1 MRRVLALLLVAAC
14 GDRTLPGETATG
26 DPSTGTSPASATT
39 TAIPTTTT
47 TSSTGDTPTT
57 GAAPLAC
64 SCAAYFDH
72 DGCGDDELW
81 PQIAD
86 CELPTICP
94 TVTVA
99 CPRPNQD
106 IYSCEADLVIDAEAL
121 ECAIVAMRDR
131 TPGRFIVEGIN
142 NGGIFS
148 APPVFAVRLP
158 GADQAATT
166 SCQGTDTGTS
176 WDAIASTL
184 AEPSFFSDCLAT
196 PDAQARHDC
205 ALQGLLMHKSTL
217 PLCGA

>member
-1 MRRVLALLLVAAC
+1 MRRVLALLLLAAC
-14 GDRTLPGETATG
+14 GDRPIPGDSSTG
-26 DPSTGTSPASATT
+26 DASTGTAA
-39 TAIPTTTT
+39 TTTT
-47 TSSTGDTPTT
+47 TTIPPGTTGDTPTT
-57 GAAPLAC
+57 GPAPLAC

-72 DGCGDDELW
+72 TGCGDDELW

-86 CELPTICP
+86 CEQPTICP

-106 IYSCEADLVIDAEAL
+106 IYSCQDELVIDAEAL
-121 ECAIVAMRDR
+121 ECAIAALRDR
-131 TPGRFIVEGIN
+131 TPGRFIIEGIA
-142 NGGIFS
+142 NGGLFS

-166 SCQGTDTGTS
+166 SCQVTDTGTS

-184 AEPSFFSDCLAT
+184 AEPSFFSDCLAKPNT
-196 PDAQARHDC
+196 QARHAC
-205 ALQGLLMHKSTL
+205 ALAGLLMDKSTL